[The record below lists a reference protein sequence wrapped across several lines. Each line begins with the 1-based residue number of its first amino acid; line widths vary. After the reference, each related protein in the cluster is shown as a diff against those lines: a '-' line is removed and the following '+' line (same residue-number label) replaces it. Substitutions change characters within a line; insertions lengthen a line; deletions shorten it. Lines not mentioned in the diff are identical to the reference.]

1 VAKSGSSPRLT
12 GPGIRGDLILVIDDE
27 AIVRRLVRRV
37 LEREGASVLEAED
50 GEQGLRLVQEHA
62 KDLALVITDLVM
74 PVIDG
79 FEVAEVLSIF
89 QPDIPVLA
97 MSGHASVPGADRRL
111 AIIKKPFPV
120 SSLVDAVSAVKGRS
134 RGPLSQEQR
143 TRAQELRRM
152 TSALP
157 DPSASPIQ
165 SIDLVAAAFELRRLR
180 DQP

>member
-1 VAKSGSSPRLT
+1 VAKSGSSPGPS
-12 GPGIRGDLILVIDDE
+12 GPGIRGDLILVVDDE

-37 LEREGASVLEAED
+37 LEREGVSVLEAED
-50 GEQGLRLVQEHA
+50 GEKGLRLVQEHA
-62 KDLALVITDLVM
+62 RELALVITDLVM

-89 QPDIPVLA
+89 QPDLPVLA
-97 MSGHASVPGADRRL
+97 MSGHATVPASERRL
-111 AIIKKPFPV
+111 AVIKKPFSV
-120 SSLVDAVSAVKGRS
+120 ASLIDAVRAMKVRP

-143 TRAQELRRM
+143 ARPQQLHGM

-157 DPSASPIQ
+157 DPSTSPVQ

-180 DQP
+180 NQP

>member
-1 VAKSGSSPRLT
+1 VAKSGSSPRPP
-12 GPGIRGDLILVIDDE
+12 GPGIRGDLILVVDDE

-50 GEQGLRLVQEHA
+50 GERGLRLVQEHA
-62 KDLALVITDLVM
+62 RDLTLVITDLVM

-89 QPDIPVLA
+89 QPDLPVLA
-97 MSGHASVPGADRRL
+97 MSGHATAPVSDRRL
-111 AIIKKPFPV
+111 TIIKKPFPV
-120 SSLVDAVSAVKGRS
+120 ASLVDAVRTVKGIP
-134 RGPLSQEQR
+134 RGGLSEEQR
-143 TRAQELRRM
+143 ARAQALRRA

-157 DPSASPIQ
+157 DPLTSPAQ
-165 SIDLVAAAFELRRLR
+165 SVDLVAAALELRRLR